1 MKKLFR
7 FTILFA
13 LLLSLSACGSPQ
25 VETDPIAI
33 MESYEAA
40 WNAKDLDKVMEHFTD
55 DAVETNG
62 AGTFTGKD
70 EIRGIYEQ
78 ANEIFSM
85 DCQNYQVNGNTATYE
100 CVMTIYDTGG
110 IFGERYETT
119 FENGKIKN
127 NMFLGG
133 FDPVIPISETIE
145 PIVLATPTPLSEP
158 MHVIVDDDMA
168 RDGMDAIL
176 YLLKHPSVDVKAI
189 TVAAT
194 GEAHCESGVKN
205 ALGLV
210 ALNKAMNIPVACG
223 REIPLAGNHAFPFA
237 WRMRVDELYGLSL
250 PDGESA
256 SPMTAPKL
264 IASTIR
270 ESTQK
275 VVIVATGPLTNIA
288 EALTD
293 SPDIVEN
300 IQMIYI
306 MGGAV
311 EVNGNVGA
319 SGVGIQNQFAEWNIY
334 VDPHAANL
342 VFNSGAPIT
351 LVPLDATSD
360 APVTMRFYKTLEANR
375 STPEAGFVYD
385 LMTANLSMIQGG
397 GTQFWDELTAA
408 IATDES
414 LATFKVFELQVGV
427 EEGTESGYTK
437 LTEGGTKIRVAVSAD
452 AGRFEETFLNVLNIP

>member
-1 MKKLFR
+1 MKKLF
-7 FTILFA
+7 ISIAGLA
-13 LLLSLSACGSPQ
+13 IILSACSGGSASS
-25 VETDPIAI
+25 TSDPIAI
-33 MESYEAA
+33 MEAYEAA
-40 WNAKDLDKVMEHFTD
+40 WNAQDLDAVMGHFTD

-78 ANEIFSM
+78 ANEMFSM
-85 DCQNYQVNGNTATYE
+85 DCQNYQVDGDTVAYE

-127 NMFLGG
+127 NMFLGT

-145 PIVLATPTPLSEP
+145 PLVLATPTPLNESL
-158 MHVIVDDDMA
+158 HVIIDDDMA

-176 YLLKHPSVDVKAI
+176 YLLKHPNVEVKAI

-194 GEAHCESGVKN
+194 GEAHCDAGVKH

-210 ALNKAMNIPVACG
+210 TLNKAANIPVACG
-223 REIPLAGNHAFPFA
+223 REKPLAGTHAFPFE
-237 WRMRVDELYGLSL
+237 WRMHVDDLYGLSL
-250 PDGESA
+250 PDGGSA
-256 SPMTAPKL
+256 SPLTAPEL

-288 EALTD
+288 EALTN
-293 SPDIVEN
+293 SPAIIEN

-311 EVNGNVGA
+311 EVNGNVGF

-351 LVPLDATSD
+351 LVPLDATKD
-360 APVTMRFYKTLEANR
+360 VPVTTHFYKTIEANR

-414 LATFKVFELQVGV
+414 LATFKVFELQVV
-427 EEGTESGYTK
+427 EEEGPESGYTK
-437 LTEGGTKIRVAVSAD
+437 PTAGGAKIRVAVSAN
-452 AGRFEETFLNVLNIP
+452 AGRFEVTFLNVLNIP